1 MQSSLKVLPITSNV
15 AAASLIEPEDAR
27 ITGQTRSLPR
37 RLLALNMPLDNVRK
51 SALSSTPALTP
62 QARIA

>member
-1 MQSSLKVLPITSNV
+1 MQSSLKIRTITPIT
-15 AAASLIEPEDAR
+15 AASLIEPEDAR

-37 RLLALNMPLDNVRK
+37 RLLALNMPTPQARK
-51 SALSSTPALTP
+51 TAMPAPAAYNP

>member
-1 MQSSLKVLPITSNV
+1 MQSSLKVLPITPTV

-37 RLLALNMPLDNVRK
+37 RLLALNMPLNNVRK
-51 SALSSTPALTP
+51 PALSSTPALTP
-62 QARIA
+62 QVRIA

>member
-1 MQSSLKVLPITSNV
+1 MQSSLKVLPITPTI

-37 RLLALNMPLDNVRK
+37 RLLALNMPLNNVRK
-51 SALSSTPALTP
+51 PALSSTPVLTP
-62 QARIA
+62 QTRIA

>member
-1 MQSSLKVLPITSNV
+1 MQSSLKVLPITPTV

-37 RLLALNMPLDNVRK
+37 RLLALNMPLNNVRK
-51 SALSSTPALTP
+51 PALSSTPALTP
-62 QARIA
+62 QTRIA